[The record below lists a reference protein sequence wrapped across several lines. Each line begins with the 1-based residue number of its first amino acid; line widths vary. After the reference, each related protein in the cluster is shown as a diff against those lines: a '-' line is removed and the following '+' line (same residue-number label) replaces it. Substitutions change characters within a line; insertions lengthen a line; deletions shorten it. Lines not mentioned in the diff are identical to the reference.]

1 MTNSSLGIYFGPK
14 SINLVETSGKK
25 ILNNIQIQR
34 SLFAPSDLEPQV
46 SDEVKIVALFNE
58 EFRKNKIE
66 VKEASICL
74 SGKDLIIRTFEIPQL
89 PVEELSNGVNFEV
102 KKYIPFKV
110 EDLVAD
116 FQAVNDKVARRNQ
129 ILYVGIKKETLEKYF
144 SIASQLN
151 IKVNTIEHSVFS
163 LLRFLKLTNFNNRG
177 VTAVF
182 NVDYLEEDEA
192 NFVIL
197 ENGFPLFSRD
207 IVISG
212 GPEEMHRQEASPGM
226 LLEKLKTEI
235 RISLDYYNR
244 TFLAKKISRVY
255 LITNSDLRAD
265 LETFFKDM
273 SLPVN
278 AIDITKYVPKNQM
291 FSLGMVKGCGCAFF
305 KTIKSELKI
314 NLLAARVKI
323 KGHKEAGAGFDI
335 AAFFAGFKIDARV
348 IAVGLFI
355 CLLAFAYGIS
365 RKMPV
370 QSELSRITEEAPKV
384 ANVLPG
390 ASLIELEK
398 LNSDLNK
405 QKQVFDNL
413 ISKQPYLTEVLNVLP
428 RVIPDQMRLISVTY
442 SSKSETSAE
451 LQLQGMVDTDDSD
464 QELKLINSFTM
475 LLKDDPVF
483 KKHFRSISLLN
494 IGHLEKVP
502 GTNFTISCK
511 K

>member
-14 SINLVETSGKK
+14 IINLVETSGKK

-34 SLFAPSDLEPQV
+34 SMFAPSDLEPQV

-66 VKEASICL
+66 VKEANICL

-89 PVEELSNGVNFEV
+89 PADELSNGVNFEV

-116 FQAVNDKVARRNQ
+116 FQAVNDKITRRNQ

-163 LLRFLKLTNFNNRG
+163 LLRFLRLTNFNSRG
-177 VTAVF
+177 VVAVF

-192 NFVIL
+192 NFIIL

-212 GPEEMHRQEASPGM
+212 GPEEMHRPQENSPGM

-244 TFLAKKISRVY
+244 TFLAKKISKVY
-255 LITNSDLRAD
+255 LVTNNDLRAD

-278 AIDITKYVPKNQM
+278 SIDISKYVPRNQV
-291 FSLGMVKGCGCAFF
+291 FSLGMVKGCGCSIS
-305 KTIKSELKI
+305 KIIKSELKI

-323 KGHKEAGAGFDI
+323 RGHKEIGVGFDI
-335 AAFFAGFKIDARV
+335 GALFAGFKVNSRV
-348 IAVGLFI
+348 IAAGIFI
-355 CLLAFAYGIS
+355 CLFTFVYGIY
-365 RKMPV
+365 RRIPV
-370 QSELSRITEEAPKV
+370 QSELSKVTEECEIKIFRLV
-384 ANVLPG
+384 SVFCEFH
-390 ASLIELEK
+390 SSIE
-398 LNSDLNK
+398 
-405 QKQVFDNL
+405 
-413 ISKQPYLTEVLNVLP
+413 
-428 RVIPDQMRLISVTY
+428 
-442 SSKSETSAE
+442 
-451 LQLQGMVDTDDSD
+451 
-464 QELKLINSFTM
+464 
-475 LLKDDPVF
+475 
-483 KKHFRSISLLN
+483 
-494 IGHLEKVP
+494 
-502 GTNFTISCK
+502 
-511 K
+511 

>member
-14 SINLVETSGKK
+14 SINLVETTNKK

-89 PVEELSNGVNFEV
+89 PQEELSNGVNFEV

-116 FQAVNDKVARRNQ
+116 FQSVTDKAARRNQ
-129 ILYVGIKKETLEKYF
+129 VLYVGIKKETLEKYF

-177 VTAVF
+177 VVAVF

-192 NFVIL
+192 NFIIL

-212 GPEEMHRQEASPGM
+212 GPEEMHRQDSTPGM

-244 TFLAKKISRVY
+244 TFLAKKISKIY
-255 LITNSDLRAD
+255 LITNNDLRPD
-265 LETFFKDM
+265 LETFFKEM
-273 SLPVN
+273 SLSVN
-278 AIDITKYVPKNQM
+278 SIDISKYVPRNQVY
-291 FSLGMVKGCGCAFF
+291 SLGMVKGCGCALS

-323 KGHKEAGAGFDI
+323 KGHKEPGLGFDI
-335 AAFFAGFKIDARV
+335 AALFAGFKVDTRI
-348 IAVGLFI
+348 IAIGLFI
-355 CLLAFAYGIS
+355 CLFAFAFGIY
-365 RKMPV
+365 RKVPAQRTLTQV
-370 QSELSRITEEAPKV
+370 IEESPKV
-384 ANVLPG
+384 ANVLPE
-390 ASLIELEK
+390 ASLNDLET
-398 LNSDLNK
+398 LNSELNK
-405 QKQVFDNL
+405 QRKVFNNL
-413 ISKQPYLTEVLNVLP
+413 ISNQPYLTEVLDVLP
-428 RVIPDQMRLISVTY
+428 KVVPDQMRLISITY
-442 SSKSETSAE
+442 SNKSETSAE
-451 LQLQGMVDTDDSD
+451 LQLQGMVDTGDSD

-483 KKHFRSISLLN
+483 KKHFRNIGLLN
-494 IGHLEKVP
+494 IGHIDKVA